1 MSFGEKIRRFLAS
14 RRRHKLW
21 QRIVGGLGIVVVFV
35 TTYMLILPAITMEK
49 PTYCGIEEHSHTQEC
64 YLSCSEGESAPPE
77 YSCGGLENYIHKHN
91 EDCYYNGELVCP
103 LEERENHVHTQECY
117 TEEQRLICGMEESEG
132 HTHDESCY
140 NIIDELVCGMDE
152 GEEHTHDDSCY
163 EHIEELICGQEE
175 SEGHTHDDSC
185 YETVR
190 VYNCT
195 AASAHIHDADC
206 YDADG
211 NLICN
216 LEEAEEHI
224 HSEACMTRHEN
235 EEHKH
240 TDECYGDTPLCG
252 MTEHKHTDA
261 CYENPDKE
269 TSGGGGSSADDKT
282 EETTDNHK
290 DENNDHM
297 GYDEPVIIDDV
308 ISGAMAGPQFLDLNA
323 DGDTP
328 NGAPDKF
335 DSGNVKV
342 YLSTGADEWSSD
354 PFMPNATDY
363 AGDPK
368 YEGYHLVADIINVK
382 SDGKIS
388 SPTSSQEAGVKTAL
402 GIDPTN
408 TNFYNTEGFLVGN
421 IYYAKEGSDNLPIP
435 QGAKVDVY
443 LNVQGAAG
451 ERYLQVVARGTS
463 DDNYKMLTSDIDT
476 LTGEL
481 DSEWYD
487 MIKHFYFVTDT
498 ETDADNNEYFFVST
512 KVFCGYVDSIN
523 YNKEGGGAIID
534 GTPNLLDDSTAEN
547 GYDDSLNNRIIRTFD
562 NIQYNLTFGLSNRG
576 ISSPTAENTE
586 RLKVKFSQKKD
597 ISQAVFNMSDMSW
610 LQNWR
615 IDYYNSDELDK
626 DGNPTGELLAYETAE
641 GKFRQPNSKYD
652 YQKFDSESINQENN
666 QGQYTAHKMDLQWW
680 DDSDKVG
687 ENGFIKTDYNEIIR
701 VHQKTASS
709 TDSSYDS
716 GIRYQVLTGYT
727 KISLPGTQNR
737 TVGIRV
743 LASANGDEIAPVFDA
758 YFEGNPLNLNNEV
771 LNSSGVN
778 MIDVFQ
784 KPTKKVVA
792 LDTASWG
799 PNSVA
804 AGGRDAEGHDIEEVK
819 DNGKVKVTAEP
830 RYKFNIQSND
840 NLSYRGYFNLTTGEE
855 DTTGDEDTNIYGR
868 MVGYGVTLTLVN
880 DSDNPETKKNKGI
893 MGIELPTGDVTL
905 NFNVESAGTGKFSTL
920 SLEPSQPIMRLNSA
934 VEGTFFSEITLDD
947 GAGILSILSSNNEE
961 DTDIPETESVDY
973 ADENTDNVDEYEYD
987 SDNNYIE
994 NTDENSG
1001 DTAPIDEESNAF
1013 TLSDDDNSYF
1023 DALVSDDTEYFAGNV
1038 NSINDTVEMALF
1050 DEEFYDL
1057 MAAITNTYGTF
1068 SQSSDGDKTTY
1079 MWDYSKFES
1088 SADITMNSS
1097 ENSSVDGILY
1107 GSGSPKI
1114 SNSNKN
1120 LGLNGASIKIPILA
1134 TASSADLTVT
1144 TNSGSSWTSRTIKA
1158 ADRAA
1163 QDLTTSEHK
1172 FDSLSGTELTT
1183 VDGDTDYKYIILTG
1197 SDNVKVSKI
1206 EVTFT
1211 ASGSGTPDPDE
1222 GKDGTHTAVDE
1233 AAGTESWDFKTN
1245 MPSTDKTVGAGTKL
1259 NSGVTVGDAG
1269 ATLTSSGIKL
1279 AEGGT
1284 LSFPAQI
1291 IDGKPKATITVTPS
1305 DNISVDSGA
1314 KKQSDGTWV
1323 IDDVSTLPAAIAA
1336 TTGENITITAIAAT
1350 TITGISVTYSA
1361 AETPPVSEG
1370 NIVKAYVFSAKPGTE
1385 AGNNV
1390 NPDITEVDNES
1401 LINIY
1406 RIGDSDFGPFE
1417 LPSSFSGRNDG
1428 TYSCNIDGLGTI
1440 KFNCYITDDKGKTF
1454 TITVPNDGS
1463 TSAKLYVIADGNGSS
1478 KASADYI
1485 LTDTSADNIV
1495 YTPTQSI
1502 NTTSKTFTEVIFN
1515 DLTPEH
1521 VYTLCNSTQTSH
1533 LCSLILVTSK
1543 DPLGDMTNWPGA
1555 VKEGT
1560 HTAPAGN
1567 NNTEEWGFDSEM
1579 PASDVNLTTGQE
1591 FNNGIKYLGDG
1602 GKLTSAGLVVA
1613 NGESIE
1619 IPVDTD
1625 TYTGGKLTVEKTG
1638 GDIATVSINDDTG
1651 YKFTSRDITDNSVTI
1666 TANGETTITGINIAY
1681 DKPKE
1686 GSYGNYSE
1694 GSKTWSFVTD
1704 TPSNAGKA
1712 WLKNAMEI
1720 DGGITFNTSKD
1731 DALCESYFGATSLH
1745 LADGDEL
1752 IVPLPENIN
1761 ETQPHTYTIGTGT
1774 ESKEITADELE
1785 AHHFKIT
1792 GEQEISTISLT
1803 YTLTAP
1809 ETGIIDANV
1818 LIVNTDATIS
1828 DNTNDIPITQ
1838 QKIASASGTFSF
1850 RDSENRTFNPGSS
1863 SATPPNLTITD
1874 LATFGFTRVSKD
1886 FKDCSVVFTV
1896 PATTGAHSTKLYAYT
1911 TNNAQLKLYDIT
1923 DQKVYNK
1930 SFSNNSSDYT
1940 TAEFTGL
1947 VPGHKYQLKTGS
1959 NNTKLAA
1966 LVLVNYADALVRGNW
1981 GSTTIDDPGEA
1992 LPAVGANIAGA
2003 YIHLGPADTDNNV
2016 SCTITNSTISG
2027 LTKVT
2032 KSKSG
2037 QSGNIFKVMRMNNG
2051 TLEDKTYE
2059 NYKSGAV
2066 GTSKQTYEI
2075 KDLTATITLKER
2087 GTLAVGSYIE
2097 FKVPEDAE
2105 AVHSTLH
2112 IVGQTNDADTFS
2124 DVSVQNIDDNLEYQ
2138 EIHTF
2143 NNTGLDSFVVEDLK
2157 PGKTYRINIARG
2169 GFHFGAVAL
2178 VSYKTAYEG
2187 LDPWYDP
2194 NKEVTPEEALVYAF
2208 LPYPEASAKSGY
2220 SLSPST
2226 RAIHTQYEPTVT
2238 EEGNKALDIFSY
2250 FATSDGTA
2258 IHTVTK
2264 GKFTGTIDGYGTVTS
2279 TKETGKSNSPITI
2292 SVPNK
2297 NPDVKSAKL
2306 YVIAG
2311 SSSTDKGE
2319 DRIITLKNQEN
2330 NIQSYKITGDIPA
2343 IQRVMEFTDLTPGE
2357 TYTLTPSAAD
2367 GAGDSNVRYV
2377 AIVLVFSTT
2386 AEPYDT
2392 KWNSAGTPATES
2404 KPEAEPTPSA
2414 NTDLKHIPFLWDY
2427 DPNYQPDDYG
2437 TWHRNLDWDKDGWRT
2452 NSARNAAPYNYGWE
2466 RRNAGND
2473 IEEKANFSYPETEV
2487 NAVYGTEEYEVHW
2500 GGDWFVNEKYK
2511 LANVTAFDNMKKANG
2526 NCSVKGVNSYP
2537 VTVNGYEFDF
2547 ENNSNMWFPTN
2558 YGGHSM
2564 GSKDFS
2570 NNGFGKYKLA
2580 YSVGYFETIV
2590 PFDTDSNEEVTVR
2603 GSVREFKANSLGGTT
2618 VFQDSKGNII
2628 SDHSN
2633 YDVDHDEDRANK
2645 VDGDQ
2650 NGNMNAL
2657 RKYVNFMA
2665 KGATNINDKDITDA
2679 TRNDPSMRD
2688 ATNNI
2693 IGQFLGDSC
2702 STKNQDWD
2710 ASASVGDRIDGWSGL
2725 QLGAPSD
2732 YHIGAFN
2739 FMQKYDSEVLDL
2751 DIIELQGLE
2760 TDFETEAAGKTW
2772 ASDSTISTRA
2782 DKYEYLL
2789 LGRTWDDIY
2798 KDAGPEGL
2806 DIKPEV
2812 NLLWGVCKA
2821 KPTDGFNSTKSGDT
2835 QKSADETA
2843 FDWYDTYTA
2852 AIASNDNKGKVSAV
2866 MAEVRNVHIVNG
2878 MYFGFRIP
2886 LVVSEKA
2893 TVGNVY
2899 STTNILEGWTYV
2911 EAAGDNQPMKEFT
2924 WQNQGSK
2931 PTGKKGMSEK
2941 DNFNNCYD
2949 NTDDAPTSN
2958 NFYKGGRSSSASYTY
2973 ASGKTANYKRQRN
2986 SDCGFVVT
2994 DYAGYLDSP
3003 DGKADPGNI
3012 GQHNRWWQR
3021 QGSSYPSED
3030 SKGDVDTAWSYGM
3043 GLLITDYKSQV
3054 EIDVYND
3061 DNIVGGI
3068 PYYNKADSESAVYRI
3083 HNIKTFTNRINNSSY
3098 GETGKESYKNNAAPA
3113 SLDLRVDLTKLENA
3127 ADSTHG
3133 GVYVSFDEEAC
3144 PVVKFVTGT
3153 DENGKPTYSETSYKL
3168 IPVKTGD
3175 SGGWQNV
3182 IIPDDALA
3190 YQKKTGSYSYDIRA
3204 IFDGGTDESTFKQ
3217 NRTIK
3222 FEYKNVPHMVDLGEI
3237 LLTTDISVAA
3247 EPNTLVTAKATITGT
3262 NDKGDVRNYAAYSKN
3277 MDTTQIGISATSGA
3291 ANRKYVDVTN
3301 APADGADYKKEF
3313 ETPNAENL
3321 VNPELGQEI
3330 VYTLAFSNVASD
3342 TAKENVYFYDILDNV
3357 MDKVNKGHLDVKAV
3371 KVFSSAADKRDVDQ
3385 QFPAYEVFF
3394 TDETDKAKIADTW
3407 GNKDSTGAIEVP
3419 STDNGSNTIKYNHH
3433 NTGGGDKDSSIIQL
3447 KETDHNHTAVYF
3459 KINGTAESPAVGAG
3473 RMLYI
3478 QLICEPVAKNAEDV
3492 QTKNAQSSILAS
3504 DFSNTAVFIVPSADA
3519 GSDTITYNIS
3529 ETDTARFAPVG
3540 RSISG
3545 VVWEDGDGNGIRLR
3559 TDATIEDAK
3568 VALFRYDG
3576 SKYEKVE
3583 EDMLGNP
3590 LGNSTE
3596 AGVYV
3601 TDKDGTYSFNN
3612 LPEGKYVVA
3621 FDYDKGLPQVSTH
3634 QPAGTSATNEMHRDD
3649 NTNDAVNVPTS
3660 STDFTG
3666 YRFITKYN
3674 YTLTSDDTGD
3684 ISPIPL
3690 DSAENIAANYSNNYQ
3705 NETNWD
3711 IGFAIA
3717 GDPLPETGGVGTE
3730 GIKYAGLAIACG
3742 AALML
3747 MWDYSKRSK
3756 YGKH

>member
-1 MSFGEKIRRFLAS
+1 MSLGDKIRRFLAS

-21 QRIVGGLGIVVVFV
+21 KRLVGGLGIIVVFI

-117 TEEQRLICGMEESEG
+117 TEEQRLICGQEESEG

-140 NIIDELVCGMDE
+140 SVRDELVCGMDE
-152 GEEHTHDDSCY
+152 GEEHTHDESCY

-190 VYNCT
+190 VYHCT

-224 HSEACMTRHEN
+224 HSDACMTRHEN
-235 EEHKH
+235 KDHKH
-240 TDECYGDTPLCG
+240 TDACYSDTPLCG
-252 MTEHKHTDA
+252 KTEHKHTDA

-269 TSGGGGSSADDKT
+269 TSGGGSSSDDKT
-282 EETTDNHK
+282 EETTDSHQ

-297 GYDEPVIIDDV
+297 GYDEPVADV
-308 ISGAMAGPQFLDLNA
+308 VVSGAMVGPELKDLA
-323 DGDTP
+323 DGGTDP
-328 NGAPDKF
+328 NGAPDMF
-335 DSGNVKV
+335 NSGNVKV
-342 YLSTGADEWSSD
+342 YLPNDDGWEET
-354 PFMPNATDY
+354 PFMPNDEGYDGDSAY
-363 AGDPK
+363 A
-368 YEGYHLVADIINVK
+368 GYHLVADITNVS

-388 SPTSSQEAGVKTAL
+388 DPNGTYIAGVKKAL
-402 GIDPTN
+402 GLPDTN
-408 TNFYNTEGFLVGN
+408 NDFYNTEGFLVGK
-421 IYYAKEGSDNLPIP
+421 IYYAKEGSEDFLPIP
-435 QGAKVDVY
+435 KGAKVDVY

-451 ERYLQVVARGTS
+451 ERYLQVVARGNS
-463 DDNYKMLTSDIDT
+463 DENYKKLTSDIDT
-476 LTGEL
+476 LTGPL
-481 DSEWYD
+481 DPAWYD

-498 ETDADNNEYFFVST
+498 ETDADSNEYCFVST
-512 KVFCGYVDSIN
+512 KVFGGYVDSIN

-610 LQNWR
+610 LQDWR
-615 IDYYNSDELDK
+615 IDYYNSDELDE

-840 NLSYRGYFNLTTGEE
+840 NLSYRGYFNLETGTE
-855 DTTGDEDTNIYGR
+855 DTKGDTDKNIYGR

-880 DSDNPETKKNKGI
+880 DSDNAETKKNKGI

-905 NFNVESAGTGKFSTL
+905 NFNVESAGTGNFSTL
-920 SLEPSQPIMRLNSA
+920 SLEPTQSIMRLNSA
-934 VEGTFFSEITLDD
+934 VESTFFSEITLDN
-947 GAGILSILSSNNEE
+947 GAGILSILNSNGED
-961 DTDIPETESVDY
+961 DTDLSETESADY
-973 ADENTDNVDEYEYD
+973 ADENND

-994 NTDENSG
+994 NYEDNSG

-1023 DALVSDDTEYFAGNV
+1023 DALVSDDTEYLAGNA
-1038 NSINDTVEMALF
+1038 NSINDTVEMTLF
-1050 DEEFYDL
+1050 DDEVYDL
-1057 MAAITNTYGTF
+1057 MAAGDKIWLA
-1068 SQSSDGDKTTY
+1068 SDG
-1079 MWDYSKFES
+1079 
-1088 SADITMNSS
+1088 
-1097 ENSSVDGILY
+1097 
-1107 GSGSPKI
+1107 
-1114 SNSNKN
+1114 
-1120 LGLNGASIKIPILA
+1120 
-1134 TASSADLTVT
+1134 
-1144 TNSGSSWTSRTIKA
+1144 
-1158 ADRAA
+1158 
-1163 QDLTTSEHK
+1163 
-1172 FDSLSGTELTT
+1172 T
-1183 VDGDTDYKYIILTG
+1183 VDWISVSGNSK
-1197 SDNVKVSKI
+1197 SSNVDRT
-1206 EVTFT
+1206 VTFT
-1211 ASGSGTPDPDE
+1211 DGTSFEVGNNNVAVSKGSNFDIITESQGTVKVYILYADNGRSGTVTITGNDAVAKQTNFGARNDTAAPIVEFKAPKAGTYNISLPSIGSKEFALFKVIFTPEGSGTDTPDPDVTDSSTHDT
-1222 GKDGTHTAVDE
+1222 GDGSD
-1233 AAGTESWDFKTN
+1233 SWKLSATGDMTIT
-1245 MPSTDKTVGAGTKL
+1245 SGTKIAN
-1259 NSGVTVGDAG
+1259 NSIEVTGDG
-1269 ATLTSSGIKL
+1269 AKLTADGLSLVNGNSFTLPVNAIKS
-1279 AEGGT
+1279 T
-1284 LSFPAQI
+1284 M
-1291 IDGKPKATITVTPS
+1291 PKATITVTP
-1305 DNISVDSGA
+1305 NTYISVDGA
-1314 KKQSDGTWV
+1314 TLEGDNWV
-1323 IDDVSTLPAAIAA
+1323 IDDVSDFD
-1336 TTGENITITAIAAT
+1336 NITIKASGAV
-1350 TITGISVTYSA
+1350 TITGISVTY
-1361 AETPPVSEG
+1361 AEADTPEPPPSSDS
-1370 NIVKAYVFSAKPGTE
+1370 NIVSAYVYAAKPDSGDNPTIVFDESDPTLAEKTYREYFNDTTSMDTFKSYDKDGQLTNAGKNNSITSNLSKKDYTVKSLGQFTFTGRTSGNYKSNVVYTE
-1385 AGNNV
+1385 INVPNNDSIKSSELYFLAIGGNN
-1390 NPDITEVDNES
+1390 
-1401 LINIY
+1401 
-1406 RIGDSDFGPFE
+1406 DSNFDF
-1417 LPSSFSGRNDG
+1417 
-1428 TYSCNIDGLGTI
+1428 T
-1440 KFNCYITDDKGKTF
+1440 
-1454 TITVPNDGS
+1454 
-1463 TSAKLYVIADGNGSS
+1463 
-1478 KASADYI
+1478 
-1485 LTDTSADNIV
+1485 LTDMSENQVSYKDKANV
-1495 YTPTQSI
+1495 QG
-1502 NTTSKTFTEVIFN
+1502 NTDVTVCTFKDLQQGHKYKLTFTE
-1515 DLTPEH
+1515 
-1521 VYTLCNSTQTSH
+1521 NSSNKNIN
-1533 LCSLILVTSK
+1533 LVGLILVNTTNEPEDLS
-1543 DPLGDMTNWPGA
+1543 TNWPGL

-1560 HTAPAGN
+1560 HTAPADNG
-1567 NNTEEWGFDSEM
+1567 NTEVWGFSDQM
-1579 PASDVNLTTGQE
+1579 PASGSDVALENDQT
-1591 FNNGIKYLGDG
+1591 FNNGIKYVGTG
-1602 GKLTSAGLVVA
+1602 GKLTSSGLVVA
-1613 NGESIE
+1613 SSESIQ
-1619 IPVDTD
+1619 IPVNTKD
-1625 TYTGGKLTVEKTG
+1625 YTGGKLTVEKTG
-1638 GDIATVSINDDTG
+1638 GAMTIDALPDDG

-1666 TANGETTITGINIAY
+1666 TASGDTTITGITIAY
-1681 DKPKE
+1681 DKPKD

-1694 GSKTWSFVTD
+1694 ESKTWSFVTD

-1712 WLKNAMEI
+1712 WLKNAMKI
-1720 DGGITFNTSKD
+1720 DGGITFNTSKE

-1745 LADGDEL
+1745 LAEGDEL
-1752 IVPLPENIN
+1752 IVPLPENIDTTK
-1761 ETQPHTYTIGTGT
+1761 ECSYTIGTGT
-1774 ESKEITADELE
+1774 EPKTINEAEIA
-1785 AHHFKIT
+1785 AHKFEIS
-1792 GEQEISTISLT
+1792 GLQEISTISLT

-1818 LIVNTDATIS
+1818 LVATSEATITKTSESS
-1828 DNTNDIPITQ
+1828 DIQITQ
-1838 QKIASASGTFSF
+1838 QKISSTSGTFSF
-1850 RDSENRTFNPGSS
+1850 RDSENRTYNPTGSNN
-1863 SATPPNLTITD
+1863 NLPSDLVIEG
-1874 LATFGFTRVSKD
+1874 LATIKVGNVTKA
-1886 FKDCSVVFTV
+1886 FKNCSVVFTV

-1911 TNNAQLKLYDIT
+1911 TNNTQLKLYDIT
-1923 DQKVYNK
+1923 DQKVYTGA
-1930 SFSNNSSDYT
+1930 FSNTSSNNKYA

-1959 NNTKLAA
+1959 NDTQLAA
-1966 LVLVNYADALVRGNW
+1966 LVLVNYADALVQENW
-1981 GSTTIDDPGEA
+1981 NRTTIDDPGEA
-1992 LPAVGANIAGA
+1992 LPPAGANIVHAYVHFTAKGTQTENSIDTSSYIGNCSSKTTVTHAQSSDAGKQNVFTIYDGSKDVTFDFASNYGITSTDLELPDVNKKLNFRGRLSLETKGYITITVPSDNGVKRASFYA
-2003 YIHLGPADTDNNV
+2003 YGRNPGDNHCSFTLTDTDNGLV
-2016 SCTITNSTISG
+2016 YDAVREITSSTNAQRVDFENLQPG
-2027 LTKVT
+2027 HTYKLT
-2032 KSKSG
+2032 
-2037 QSGNIFKVMRMNNG
+2037 M
-2051 TLEDKTYE
+2051 
-2059 NYKSGAV
+2059 SGA
-2066 GTSKQTYEI
+2066 
-2075 KDLTATITLKER
+2075 
-2087 GTLAVGSYIE
+2087 
-2097 FKVPEDAE
+2097 
-2105 AVHSTLH
+2105 
-2112 IVGQTNDADTFS
+2112 
-2124 DVSVQNIDDNLEYQ
+2124 
-2138 EIHTF
+2138 
-2143 NNTGLDSFVVEDLK
+2143 SF
-2157 PGKTYRINIARG
+2157 GMG
-2169 GFHFGAVAL
+2169 GIAL
-2178 VSYKTAYEG
+2178 VTYNDEYTGSAT
-2187 LDPWYDP
+2187 WYDP

-2208 LPYPEASAKSGY
+2208 LPYPKASAKSGY

-2238 EEGNKALDIFSY
+2238 EGENKEKLDIFSG
-2250 FATSDGTA
+2250 FAVSNDTA
-2258 IHTVTK
+2258 VHTVTK
-2264 GKFTGTIDGYGTVTS
+2264 GKFTGTIAGYGSVTS
-2279 TKETGKSNSPITI
+2279 TKETGKSNSPIKI
-2292 SVPNK
+2292 SVPNY
-2297 NPDVKSAKL
+2297 NTSALSAKL

-2311 SSSTDKGE
+2311 SSSTDEGE
-2319 DRIITLKNQEN
+2319 DRIITLKNPEDK
-2330 NIQSYKITGDIPA
+2330 IQSYKITGDIPA

-2386 AEPYDT
+2386 AAPDDT
-2392 KWNSAGTPATES
+2392 KWNPAGTAATES

-2437 TWHRNLDWDKDGWRT
+2437 TWKRNLDWDKDGWRT

-2511 LANVTAFDNMKKANG
+2511 LADVTAFGNMKTANG

-2564 GSKDFS
+2564 GSHDFS
-2570 NNGFGKYKLA
+2570 DNGFGKYKLA
-2580 YSVGYFETIV
+2580 YSVGYFETLV
-2590 PFDTDSNEEVTVR
+2590 PFDTNSSEEVTVR

-2633 YDVDHDEDRANK
+2633 FDVDHDEDRANK

-2650 NGNMNAL
+2650 NGNMNSL

-2665 KGATNINDKDITDA
+2665 KEATNINDKDITEA
-2679 TRNDPSMRD
+2679 TRNNPSMRD

-2693 IGQFLGDSC
+2693 KGQFLGDSC

-2760 TDFETEAAGKTW
+2760 TDFETEAVGKTW
-2772 ASDSTISTRA
+2772 ASDSTISTRT

-2806 DIKPEV
+2806 NIKPEV

-3021 QGSSYPSED
+3021 QGSSYPGED

-3083 HNIKTFTNRINNSSY
+3083 HNIKTFTNRINGSSY
-3098 GETGKESYKNNAAPA
+3098 GETGKESYKNNAALA

-3133 GVYVSFDEEAC
+3133 GVYVSFDEEAY

-3182 IIPDDALA
+3182 IIPDDALDVDSRG
-3190 YQKKTGSYSYDIRA
+3190 KTYRIRA
-3204 IFDGGTDESTFKQ
+3204 IFDGGANDSTFKQ

-3222 FEYKNVPHMVDLGEI
+3222 FEYENVPHMVDLGEI

-3301 APADGADYKKEF
+3301 APVDGNYKTEF

-3407 GNKDSTGAIEVP
+3407 GNKDSTGAIEIPVYNNL
-3419 STDNGSNTIKYNHH
+3419 DGGTIKINH
-3433 NTGGGDKDSSIIQL
+3433 NNKGGGDEDSSIIQL
-3447 KETDHNHTAVYF
+3447 KATDHNHTAVYF
-3459 KINGTAESPAVGAG
+3459 KINGTTDAPAVAAG

-3478 QLICEPVAKNAEDV
+3478 QLICEPVAVNAADV
-3492 QTKNAQSSILAS
+3492 AKNAQSSILAS

-3519 GSDTITYNIS
+3519 GGDTTTYNIS

-3559 TDATIEDAK
+3559 TDATIEGAK
-3568 VALFRYDG
+3568 VALFVYNEAEK
-3576 SKYEKVE
+3576 KYEKVE
-3583 EDMLGNP
+3583 KDMLGNP
-3590 LGNSTE
+3590 LGNSTG
-3596 AGVYV
+3596 GVYV
-3601 TDKDGTYSFNN
+3601 TGKDGTYSFNN

-3634 QPAGTSATNEMHRDD
+3634 QPAGSSATNAMHRDD
-3649 NTNDAVNVPTS
+3649 NTNDAVDTPK
-3660 STDFTG
+3660 DHDEFEG

-3674 YTLTSDDTGD
+3674 YKLDEATDTGD

-3690 DSAENIAANYSNNYQ
+3690 DSAENIVANYSNNYQ
-3705 NETNWD
+3705 NEVNWD
-3711 IGFAIA
+3711 LGFSIA

-3747 MWDYSKRSK
+3747 MWDYTKRSK